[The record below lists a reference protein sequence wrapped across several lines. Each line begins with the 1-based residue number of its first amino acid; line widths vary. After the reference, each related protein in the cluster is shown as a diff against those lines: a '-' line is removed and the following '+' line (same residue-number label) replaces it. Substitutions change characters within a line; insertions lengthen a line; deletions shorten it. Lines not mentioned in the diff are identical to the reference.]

1 MKPKTTSQINTKIG
15 FIALQS
21 NKHRLLFSLLLFLG
35 VLSLSAQEDKVIP
48 LTIKKQKDTLVAP
61 LIPADILG
69 APVKKDSI
77 IQDSTSKKEPLL
89 ADIVKRK
96 AEGYMRYDRKEGKIY
111 LYDKAELYYQDTE
124 LKAGIIIMDLAKNE
138 VYAGRIKDSTG
149 VYSQLPD
156 FKQGNQIV
164 KPDSIRFNFDT
175 QKALI
180 WNSRTEQQAGLG
192 SIGSD
197 AMKVYAEK
205 TKKEN
210 DSVYFMSRAKITTS
224 NDTINPD
231 YYILVRKGKFVPGKK
246 MIAGYS
252 NMFIA
257 DVPTPIALPFAYFPM
272 TTGNTAGLIFPTFGS
287 DPDRGYFFQNGGY
300 YFPINDYVDL
310 TLQGDF
316 YTNGSYGFRGQSV
329 YTKRYKYKGNV
340 NIRFENQINS
350 QKGFEDYSRS
360 TNYNIQISHTQDP
373 KNNPNSRLSANVNLG
388 SSDYY
393 RSSLNQYNVPNT
405 QNNNL
410 SSSVSYSKTFPAY
423 PSVNLSLTATH
434 NQNTNT
440 DVINLTLPTMQ
451 ASMERIFPFA
461 KKDGLK
467 KGIIQNINFQ
477 YDVNAQNQITT
488 VDSLF
493 FKSEMFDDA
502 RVGARHRIPISTNFK
517 LFKQLSVSLGGS
529 YEDIWTLETYNK
541 SYDETTEEVVSE
553 KINGFDRYNK
563 YSFSASLGTTVYGTW
578 TFDESKNIQAI
589 RHTMRPSIGYSYSPS
604 FEETYDEYMNADGEY
619 IQYSRFEGTL
629 NGAPGLT
636 QSSALSF
643 SLQNTL
649 EAKVKDKDSTAT
661 EPKKISLLSSFN
673 ISTNYNFQ
681 ADSLRLSPFR
691 VNGGTTILNK
701 KMSINFSANLDPYAI
716 DNKGTRI
723 NTLNINNGGSLF
735 RLTTARANI
744 GYSLSSKMFDKDKD
758 DEDDNKDNGDSY
770 VAASGGRTDDLFGT
784 ADNFNGRPGNLND
797 DEDEEVKENP
807 LYKNT
812 IPWDIRLAY
821 AVSYSNPNRQDEIS
835 NHSLMFS
842 GNIDL
847 TPRWKVGVSS
857 GYDFKN
863 QGFSLTQLRFERDL
877 KSFRL
882 NFNWTPFGTY
892 ERWYFFI
899 GIKSSILKDLKWEQ
913 RSQR

>member
-48 LTIKKQKDTLVAP
+48 LTIKKQKDTIVAP

-287 DPDRGYFFQNGGY
+287 DPDRGYFLQNGGY

-477 YDVNAQNQITT
+477 YDVNARNQITT

-502 RVGARHRIPISTNFK
+502 RVGAKHRIPVSTNFK
-517 LFKQLSVSLGGS
+517 IFKQLSVSLGGT

-541 SYDETTEEVVSE
+541 SYDATTEEVVSE

-604 FEETYDEYMNADGEY
+604 FEETYDEYMNANGEY

-673 ISTNYNFQ
+673 IATNYNFQ

-716 DNKGTRI
+716 DNKGFRI
-723 NTLNINNGGSLF
+723 NTLNVNNGGSLF

-744 GYSLSSKMFDKDKD
+744 GYSLNSKMFSKDKDKEEE
-758 DEDDNKDNGDSY
+758 DEDNGDNY

-784 ADNFNGRPGNLND
+784 ADNFNGRPGNLNG

-812 IPWDIRLAY
+812 IPWDVRLAY

-842 GNIDL
+842 GNVDL